1 MSIRYS
7 PRALADLRE
16 ISEYLEPKSAR
27 GAAAVLQRI
36 ELAVKVI
43 ERIRLVGR
51 AVKARTGVRVLPVG
65 KYPNRIFFIGTSD
78 GTTILHIRHTAR
90 RAPSRQDLED

>member
-7 PRALADLRE
+7 PRALADLCE
-16 ISEYLEPKSAR
+16 IYEYLEPKSAR

-51 AVKARTGVRVLPVG
+51 AVKARTGVRVLPTLFEAAA
-65 KYPNRIFFIGTSD
+65 NIA
-78 GTTILHIRHTAR
+78 RHCVC
-90 RAPSRQDLED
+90 RACRALGV